1 MENKINVQLSEIDNG
16 GLQQRFEN
24 ELARVIENIIDPN
37 TDPDKKRKIKI
48 NIEVVPKGNRDD
60 VALAMEVKSTL
71 LPRRKVYADVL
82 IDTDGEGVYAN
93 ELRSGVR
100 GQTFFDPTD
109 STLKT
114 DEGEPIEKIEEKELE
129 KSEPSE
135 KESTVKNKIH
145 SFRQKA

>member
-1 MENKINVQLSEIDNG
+1 MKNKINVQLSEIDNG

-37 TDPDKKRKIKI
+37 TDPDKKRKIQI

-100 GQTFFDPTD
+100 GQTFFDPAD

-129 KSEPSE
+129 KSESSE

-145 SFRQKA
+145 NFRQKA

>member
-1 MENKINVQLSEIDNG
+1 MKNKINVQLSEIDNG

-37 TDPDKKRKIKI
+37 TDPDKKRKIQI

-100 GQTFFDPTD
+100 GQTYFDPTD

>member
-1 MENKINVQLSEIDNG
+1 MKNKINVQLSEIDNG

-37 TDPDKKRKIKI
+37 TDPDKKRKIQI

>member
-1 MENKINVQLSEIDNG
+1 MKNKINVQLSEIDNG

-37 TDPDKKRKIKI
+37 TDPDKKRKIQI

-145 SFRQKA
+145 SYRQKA

>member
-1 MENKINVQLSEIDNG
+1 MKNKSNVQLSEIDNG

-37 TDPDKKRKIKI
+37 TDPDKKRKIQI

>member
-37 TDPDKKRKIKI
+37 TDPDKKRKIQI

-100 GQTFFDPTD
+100 GQTYFDPTD

>member
-37 TDPDKKRKIKI
+37 TDPDKKRKIQI

-129 KSEPSE
+129 KSESSE

>member
-1 MENKINVQLSEIDNG
+1 MKNKINVQLSEIDNG

-37 TDPDKKRKIKI
+37 TDPDKKRKIQI

-129 KSEPSE
+129 KSESSE

>member
-1 MENKINVQLSEIDNG
+1 MKNKINVQLSEIDNG

-37 TDPDKKRKIKI
+37 TDPDKKRKIQI

-114 DEGEPIEKIEEKELE
+114 DEGEPIEKIEEKESE
-129 KSEPSE
+129 KNESGE

>member
-1 MENKINVQLSEIDNG
+1 MKNKINVQLSEIDNG

-37 TDPDKKRKIKI
+37 TDPGKKRKIQI

-114 DEGEPIEKIEEKELE
+114 DEGEPIEKIEEKESE
-129 KSEPSE
+129 KNESGE

>member
-1 MENKINVQLSEIDNG
+1 MKNKINVQLSEIDNG

-37 TDPDKKRKIKI
+37 TDPDKKRKIQI

-100 GQTFFDPTD
+100 GQTFFGPTD

>member
-37 TDPDKKRKIKI
+37 TDPDKKRKIQI

>member
-1 MENKINVQLSEIDNG
+1 MKNKINVQLSEIDNG

-24 ELARVIENIIDPN
+24 ELARVIKNIIDPN
-37 TDPDKKRKIKI
+37 TDPDKKRKIQI

-100 GQTFFDPTD
+100 GQTYFDPTD